1 MRIVILGA
9 PGAGKRT
16 QSALLAEKLALAIV
30 TTGDLLKQAIAEES
44 ELGLEVKALQDAGR
58 IVTEDIILG
67 LIREQL
73 LLPAMA
79 DGFILDGF
87 PRNLLQA
94 LTLDELLQ
102 EISQPLDL
110 VLLIDIDNDHL
121 MERLVGR
128 RTCRS
133 CGQLYNIYRNPP
145 IVDGV
150 CDTCG
155 GRLHQRSDDNEETVS
170 SRIHVFDH
178 LIAPLITHYEKS
190 DRLVRVDGNGSLE
203 TVFGHLMQAIED
215 AGSDTGVISA
225 RANKAVAGSGKR
237 SDSKAVTQAETKSG
251 GDSSAVAQGKDEKRA
266 SEALKSAKRPSKQP
280 SKKSAAKAAKA
291 SKKPPQKPTKPS
303 KTKKAE
309 ASKPKRKSKQSAK
322 PAVKR
327 AKVSSEKPAQV
338 KKKKKLSSKAKPK
351 AKVVKKSPSKRSK
364 PVVSR
369 KKTTQTKKKVTTK
382 SRTTAKVVKKS
393 VAKKGKPTTPSKKK
407 VSAKTRTSV
416 NTVKKAKSKVTRK
429 KALPSKKKVVKK
441 PLQAAKTRSRKKLVK
456 KKPAAK
462 KTVKKRVT
470 KTARKSL
477 SKKST
482 AAKKKS
488 SLKKSRGSQVKKVTA
503 KRAKK
508 QTGKKSL
515 AKKALT
521 RKKASASKKA
531 LKKKLKK

>member
-58 IVTEDIILG
+58 VVTEDIILG

-133 CGQLYNIYRNPP
+133 CGALYNVYRNPP
-145 IVDGV
+145 VVDGV
-150 CDTCG
+150 CDICG
-155 GRLHQRSDDNEETVS
+155 GRLHRRSDDNEETVS

-190 DRLVRVDGNGSLE
+190 GRLVRVDGNGSLE
-203 TVFGHLMQAIED
+203 TVFGHLLQAIED
-215 AGSDTGVISA
+215 ADSDTAATSA
-225 RANKAVAGSGKR
+225 KASKEVARSGQTSGSQ
-237 SDSKAVTQAETKSG
+237 AVTESRGESG
-251 GDSSAVAQGKDEKRA
+251 EAAQRKHEGRA
-266 SEALKSAKRPSKQP
+266 SKPLKSAKRLSKQP
-280 SKKSAAKAAKA
+280 SKKSAAKAAKT
-291 SKKPPQKPTKPS
+291 SKKAPQKRTKPS
-303 KTKKAE
+303 ETKKAE
-309 ASKPKRKSKQSAK
+309 ASKPKRKLKESAK
-322 PAVKR
+322 PAVRR
-327 AKVSSEKPAQV
+327 AKVSSEKSAQV
-338 KKKKKLSSKAKPK
+338 KKKKKISSKAKAT
-351 AKVVKKSPSKRSK
+351 AKVVKKSSSKRSK

-369 KKTTQTKKKVTTK
+369 KKTTQTKKKVSTK
-382 SRTTAKVVKKS
+382 SRSKAKVVKKS
-393 VAKKGKPTTPSKKK
+393 VAKKRKPTTPLKKK
-407 VSAKTRTSV
+407 VSVKTRTSV
-416 NTVKKAKSKVTRK
+416 NTVKKSKSKATRK
-429 KALPSKKKVVKK
+429 KAMPPKKKVAKK
-441 PLQAAKTRSRKKLVK
+441 PLQATKTSSRKKLLK

-462 KTVKKRVT
+462 KTVKKQVT
-470 KTARKSL
+470 KTARKLL
-477 SKKST
+477 SKKT
-482 AAKKKS
+482 AVAKKKG

-503 KRAKK
+503 KSAKK

-515 AKKALT
+515 AKKAVT
-521 RKKASASKKA
+521 KKKGSASKKA
-531 LKKKLKK
+531 IKKKLKK